1 MKDSSECSVAFED
14 MKSYI
19 DFYGDILLDIK
30 DVKKYALAKE
40 YAAYLQGID
49 EVFANTSIN
58 LTSIQPH
65 VQCMAFYEEYS
76 YLDSLM
82 LNMTILG
89 ANISYSKTYH
99 QAYTFAKQLPSL
111 YKQRIQYDETKFT
124 QMYEH
129 VRDTCDWFEDDGL
142 DTLDRGQVA
151 MAELQKVKDE
161 RNTAM
166 RHITYIN
173 ELFELIYSAVTEIL
187 NPKVR
192 LAQGY
197 LEGNT
202 TKIKLATEFVE
213 QSFSTTVE
221 NLEYINQDL
230 VSLTKTYIETMI
242 QGRDKL
248 QRFYQ
253 TIFNLKLPVLNNY
266 NIYQLELIKSATASN
281 NIVFE
286 HMITSIENNLEENV
300 EKLIAEIYNKLM
312 EPMENI
318 KENVGDPIEDVLIR
332 IRSLTEN
339 LKEYKDST
347 KMDADFF
354 VLVLKWFYDFKS
366 ITIDSYL
373 NLNFINISW
382 PSGLIDF

>member
-1 MKDSSECSVAFED
+1 MKDSSECPVAFED

-19 DFYGDILLDIK
+19 DFWGDIVLDIK
-30 DVKKYALAKE
+30 EFKKYALAKE
-40 YAAYLQGID
+40 YAAYLQGVD

-58 LTSIQPH
+58 LTTIEPH
-65 VQCMAFYEEYS
+65 VQCMAFDEEYS

-89 ANISYSKTYH
+89 ANISYSKTYN
-99 QAYTFAKQLPSL
+99 QAYTFAKQLPDL
-111 YKQRIQYDETKFT
+111 YKQRIQYDETKFR
-124 QMYEH
+124 QMYKH
-129 VRDTCDWFEDDGL
+129 VRDTCDWFEDAGV
-142 DTLDRGQVA
+142 DTLDRGHVA

-166 RHITYIN
+166 RHIAYIN
-173 ELFELIYSAVTEIL
+173 ELFELIYPAVMEIL
-187 NPKVR
+187 NPKVK

-202 TKIKLATEFVE
+202 TKIELATEFVE

-221 NLEYINQDL
+221 NLEYINHDL

-266 NIYQLELIKSATASN
+266 NIYQLELVKSVTASN
-281 NIVFE
+281 NTVIK
-286 HMITSIENNLEENV
+286 HLITSIENSMEENI
-300 EKLIAEIYNKLM
+300 EKLIAETYNRLM
-312 EPMENI
+312 EPMGNI
-318 KENVGDPIEDVLIR
+318 KENVGDPIDDVLIQV
-332 IRSLTEN
+332 RSLTEN

-354 VLVLKWFYDFKS
+354 VLV
-366 ITIDSYL
+366 
-373 NLNFINISW
+373 ISN
-382 PSGLIDF
+382 